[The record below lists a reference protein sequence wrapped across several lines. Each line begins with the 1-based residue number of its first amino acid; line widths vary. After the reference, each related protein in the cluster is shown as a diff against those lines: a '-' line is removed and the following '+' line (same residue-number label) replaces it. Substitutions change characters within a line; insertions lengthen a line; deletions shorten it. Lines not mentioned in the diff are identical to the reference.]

1 MKKIFFTFLL
11 FFAGF
16 LVSQAQGGNVNLE
29 YDIQTLPAEFLSQ
42 TSVEVSG
49 YLILDQG
56 TLEQKYNS
64 KMKQIGFAVGTNQ
77 SNVELSN
84 CGIITNQSS
93 WLIPGTS
100 AYGGY
105 IMHGQASPFKK
116 QFTGL
121 QPGTTYYYKACGILD
136 SGINV
141 DGEIVSFAMPTT
153 QQLENIEVE
162 TLAVQQ
168 NNITY
173 QSATLRR
180 KIVTPYIRESGY
192 VINTNQ
198 NGNNVAGE
206 CIYDRN
212 EQHYPDSFRNSNI
225 EDLLPST
232 NYFYQACAKSLGGG
246 TEVRGEIVSFT
257 TSQVPDNT
265 VIEGCSINNFSMDR
279 INDNFL
285 GGTAAVND
293 NNTDLRIN
301 VLGCNEGISIKAV
314 GIKNLTPAFVNI
326 ENMPP
331 LIKPNNAGEIVVSL
345 EADEAGC
352 DENNK
357 EGGNGFER
365 WGFECVYYFQ
375 IFDASNNQEVLN
387 TSKAWGGNPILSSSI
402 VVDSNG
408 EPLED
413 VDQTMA
419 DRGVGLANCNS
430 ECGEGN
436 TAGTDS
442 DNWDFIDV
450 VIGIDGTNTVCNLES
465 SDISFNQHNEII
477 DNALI
482 VLKVNTTDCINSP
495 ITIKLPDNDNSGA
508 VTFDIGGETTD
519 ELDVT
524 PNGNL
529 LTMTFRAH
537 TDDCNTNNDPHCN
550 FRVEIE
556 DISGETVSTA
566 NNTGSG
572 QPYEKGIILADC
584 GDAAGTGVCGG
595 TNWTIES
602 VSGVDPNSGLPESV
616 FPGSSI
622 IPSGPCA
629 NEDLTGYKDNCYEFL
644 SPIPGLG
651 NITDPNDPRR
661 VAVDVTTF
669 KFEDYV
675 NSLFQVALGLLMV
688 LSVIMIV
695 VAGVQYMTE
704 ESLTGKS
711 NARTRITQALM
722 GLVLG
727 LSIYIILNTINPQ
740 LLQVNF
746 GSNIEEVRV
755 NQEDEAA
762 IKEVIANDSQYPPY
776 PPNLGDGSYTTPK
789 CPQGITQVGSTYL
802 CSSISEEYQNL
813 LTNAATDSI
822 SLGGGGFRTME
833 QQAYLR
839 IKNGCPDIH
848 NAPSSSC
855 TIPTAPPG
863 KSEHN
868 SGLAIDF
875 TCTVGGQTGT
885 INVHDG
891 NTNGTKKEWTRDCYN
906 WMVDNANSYGLFN
919 LKRGGR
925 SIENWH
931 WSTTGR

>member
-77 SNVELSN
+77 SNVELSS

-93 WLIPGTS
+93 WLIPGTG

-105 IMHGQASPFKK
+105 IMHGQTSPFKK

-192 VINTNQ
+192 IINTNQ

-206 CIYDRN
+206 CVYDRN

-265 VIEGCSINNFSMDR
+265 VIEGCSVNSLSIDTINT
-279 INDNFL
+279 L
-285 GGTAAVND
+285 GNVVD
-293 NNTDLRIN
+293 SNTDIEIS
-301 VLGCNEGISIKAV
+301 VSGCNDGVVIKAA
-314 GIKNLTPAFVNI
+314 GLENLTPRFVRI
-326 ENMPP
+326 EEMPP
-331 LIKPNNAGEIVVSL
+331 LIKPTNSGQIVVEVES
-345 EADEAGC
+345 DEAEC
-352 DENNK
+352 HEENRDG
-357 EGGNGFER
+357 EGGSTK
-365 WGFECVYYFQ
+365 WGWDCVYYFQ
-375 IFDASNNQEVLN
+375 IYDASNDELIFN
-387 TSKAWGGNPILSSSI
+387 SSSTW
-402 VVDSNG
+402 G
-408 EPLED
+408 EHPELSASLIFDQGAEMIED
-413 VDQTMA
+413 IEEIMA
-419 DRGVGLANCNS
+419 ERGVGLANCAGS
-430 ECGEGN
+430 CGEGN
-436 TAGTDS
+436 LLGWDS
-442 DNWDFIDV
+442 DNWDFEEI
-450 VIGIDGTNTVCNLES
+450 ILGIDGTNTVCNLES

-477 DNALI
+477 DDALI
-482 VLKVNTTDCINSP
+482 VLKVNTTNCVNSP
-495 ITIKLPDNDNSGA
+495 ISIEFPDNNTSGG

-519 ELDVT
+519 TLEVT
-524 PNGNL
+524 PNGEL

-537 TDDCNTNNDPHCN
+537 NDDCNTDYDPDCN
-550 FRVEIE
+550 FSVEIE
-556 DISGETVSTA
+556 NVAGDTVNTI

-572 QPYEKGIILADC
+572 EPHERGLVLANC
-584 GDAAGTGVCGG
+584 AEGLCGG

-602 VSGVDPNSGLPESV
+602 VSGIDPNSGLPESV